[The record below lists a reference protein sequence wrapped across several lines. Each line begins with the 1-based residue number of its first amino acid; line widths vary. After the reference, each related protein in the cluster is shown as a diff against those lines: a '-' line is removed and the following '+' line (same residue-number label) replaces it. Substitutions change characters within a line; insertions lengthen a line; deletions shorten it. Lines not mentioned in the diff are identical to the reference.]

1 MEQKSHDNNQY
12 EEHTVSLTVRT
23 IASIKFNFTSIKFH
37 VQMMQISKRM
47 KKIY

>member
-23 IASIKFNFTSIKFH
+23 IASIKFNFTSIKF
-37 VQMMQISKRM
+37 QMMQISKRM